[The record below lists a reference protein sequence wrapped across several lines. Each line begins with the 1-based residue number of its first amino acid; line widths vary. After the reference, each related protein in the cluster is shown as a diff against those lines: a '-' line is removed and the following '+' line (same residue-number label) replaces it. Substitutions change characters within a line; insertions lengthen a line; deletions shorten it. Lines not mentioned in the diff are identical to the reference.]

1 MKGCLEKTAG
11 VIACALVA
19 VAILSAVFGVSIYKF
34 KDCRKVGHTFM
45 YCILEL

>member
-1 MKGCLEKTAG
+1 MREFLEKTVE

-19 VAILSAVFGVSIYKF
+19 AAIFFIVLEVPFYKF

-45 YCILEL
+45 YCILDL